1 MFALPLA
8 FAAVAAAAAAAA
20 PQLPPRA
27 HAARTFT
34 RAAVPGATQALALLG
49 AAGPGASPFASI
61 ASVAD
66 FGAVGDG
73 VTDNAAAFAAAIASV
88 AAGGIVYVPSGLYSF
103 STTLPCAAAPQ
114 GGFAASVCLTRGVS
128 LVGTFE
134 TVPSHNM
141 GQGGSQPVNGSILMP
156 RAGRGSS
163 DAASAFVFM
172 PEDSTLRG
180 FSVYYPEV
188 NASAAPVP
196 YPYSVFMVGNNVAVQ
211 DVELLN
217 SYNGISAVGAH
228 RHYIARV
235 QGQPANIGIFVDAT
249 FDIGRLEDVH
259 WNPWFSS
266 HPAYIAWQ
274 QTQGVGFLIART
286 DWEYVINT
294 FVFAM
299 SVGYKFIK
307 SAEGSCNGNF
317 VGIGADCCANASVV
331 VESSDP
337 WGILISNGEFTSFSG
352 SFGPDTADHTQ
363 VVVSPTNAGAV
374 RFVSSAFWGPS
385 HMVASVSGTG
395 SVGFESCIFNTW
407 AAGNATADA
416 AVQVYGGDVLVR
428 GSDFQS
434 SHPGGQVH
442 LFSGARTAI
451 VSENLAVGPWLFT
464 DDAPSPKH
472 LNLVRAVRKGGCSG
486 RGGLRA
492 RARPLTP
499 HTLLPPT
506 PPPPPLPQNN
516 LGD

>member
-1 MFALPLA
+1 MLALTLS
-8 FAAVAAAAAAAA
+8 FAAVAAAAAA

-49 AAGPGASPFASI
+49 AAPAPASGASPFASI

-88 AAGGIVYVPSGLYSF
+88 ATGGIVYVPSGLYSF
-103 STTLPCAAAPQ
+103 STTLPCAAAP
-114 GGFAASVCLTRGVS
+114 GAFAASVCLTRGVS

-188 NASAAPVP
+188 NASATPVP

-235 QGQPANIGIFVDAT
+235 QGQPANIGIFIDAT
-249 FDIGRLEDVH
+249 YDIGRVEDVH

-266 HPAYIAWQ
+266 HPDYMAWQ

-286 DWEYVINT
+286 DWEAFFNT

-299 SVGYKFIK
+299 SVGYKFVK
-307 SAEGSCNGNF
+307 SSTGSCNGNF
-317 VGIGADCCANASVV
+317 AGIGADCCANASVV
-331 VESSDP
+331 VESADP
-337 WGILISNGEFTSFSG
+337 WGILVSNGEFTSFSG
-352 SFGPDTADHTQ
+352 GFGPDTADHTQ
-363 VVVSPTNAGAV
+363 VVVSPTNTGAV
-374 RFVSSAFWGPS
+374 RFVNSAFWGPS
-385 HMVASVSGTG
+385 HMVASLSGTG
-395 SVGFESCIFNTW
+395 SAGFESCIFNSW
-407 AAGNATADA
+407 AAGNGTADA
-416 AVQVYGGDVLVR
+416 ALQVYGGDVLIR

-434 SHPGGQVH
+434 SHPGGQVR
-442 LFSGARTAI
+442 LFSGARKAI
-451 VSENLAVGPWLFT
+451 VSENLATGPWLFT

-472 LNLVRAVRKGGCSG
+472 LNLVRAPRAG
-486 RGGLRA
+486 RRA
-492 RARPLTP
+492 RT
-499 HTLLPPT
+499 
-506 PPPPPLPQNN
+506 PLPSHPHAPLYAPHLQNN